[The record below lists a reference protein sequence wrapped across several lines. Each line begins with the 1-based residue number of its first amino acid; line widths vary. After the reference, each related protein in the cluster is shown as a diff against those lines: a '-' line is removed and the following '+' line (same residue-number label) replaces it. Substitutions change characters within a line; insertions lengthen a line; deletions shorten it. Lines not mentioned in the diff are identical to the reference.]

1 MSIPLYRIYKTKIYF
16 MKTFQKLM
24 MLGFII
30 LFSLT
35 VSNSANAQ
43 TNKKNWD
50 KIEDKWDKKEDVR

>member
-1 MSIPLYRIYKTKIYF
+1 

-35 VSNSANAQ
+35 VANSANAQ